1 MSEKEVNI
9 MAYFWLILVVVF
21 GIIELCT
28 SQLVSVWFVVGALAA
43 AICANTFLQDQIVWQ
58 VAVFIGVS
66 ALALLLTR
74 PLVKK
79 LRKFDKARTNADRYI
94 GKVGVVT
101 VDIDPIKATGM
112 VEVDGSKWTARSTS
126 GEIIEANTPVVV
138 DSIEGVK
145 LMVTRFQKEESE
157 D

>member
-1 MSEKEVNI
+1 M
-9 MAYFWLILVVVF
+9 
-21 GIIELCT
+21 
-28 SQLVSVWFVVGALAA
+28 
-43 AICANTFLQDQIVWQ
+43 
-58 VAVFIGVS
+58 FIGVS

-157 D
+157 K